1 MKYAPFLKELFFTFL
16 YKKSIFN
23 LRKTLYE
30 CKVRLNIGDIVVIG
44 NDFETPI
51 MYQDLANYS
60 MGPMVAP
67 FGWMTNPYSTNM
79 LHGTAMPRQ
88 LDADKVE
95 IMKQKENQDK
105 STFKKA
111 AIALGVILAAGF
123 IPFVRKGIK
132 NGNLWQSVKDLF
144 KSGPKQPI
152 MPRIKKWFGARKE
165 NVKNLYGKSRDCFN
179 NNMPKVKNWFS
190 DKWDGLKKLFK
201 FKK

>member
-1 MKYAPFLKELFFTFL
+1 M
-16 YKKSIFN
+16 
-23 LRKTLYE
+23 
-30 CKVRLNIGDIVVIG
+30 IG

-60 MGPMVAP
+60 MGPMITP
-67 FGWMTNPYSTNM
+67 FGGMTNPYNTNM
-79 LHGTAMPRQ
+79 LRGTTMPRQ
-88 LDADKVE
+88 LDADKIE

-123 IPFVRKGIK
+123 IPFVRNGIK

-144 KSGPKQPI
+144 KSSPKKPV
-152 MPRIKKWFGARKE
+152 MPRIKDWFSARKE
-165 NVKNLYGKSRDCFN
+165 NVKNLYGKSKEKYH
-179 NNMPKVKNWFS
+179 NNMPKVKSWFGDKWNSFKNLFKKDNSKPAKDPFMSKVKNWFS
-190 DKWDGLKKLFK
+190 DKWDGLKKIFK